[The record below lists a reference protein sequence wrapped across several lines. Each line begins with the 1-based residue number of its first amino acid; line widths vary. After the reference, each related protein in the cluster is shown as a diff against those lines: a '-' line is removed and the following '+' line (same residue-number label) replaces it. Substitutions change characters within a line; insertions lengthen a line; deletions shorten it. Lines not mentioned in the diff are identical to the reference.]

1 MMSVI
6 VRNENDD
13 IYLFTKGADS
23 VILPLI
29 IDEKKSYT
37 KNLKEILSEYG
48 NKGLRTLVLAGKK
61 ISASDYQDWKMNHD
75 VSKNLFFKLTLICKK

>member
-6 VRNENDD
+6 VRNENDE
-13 IYLFTKGADS
+13 IYLFAKGADS

-29 IDEKKSYT
+29 IDEKKSYQ

-61 ISASDYQDWKMNHD
+61 ISESDYHDWKVNYD
-75 VSKNLFFKLTLICKK
+75 VSKIKLFIYI